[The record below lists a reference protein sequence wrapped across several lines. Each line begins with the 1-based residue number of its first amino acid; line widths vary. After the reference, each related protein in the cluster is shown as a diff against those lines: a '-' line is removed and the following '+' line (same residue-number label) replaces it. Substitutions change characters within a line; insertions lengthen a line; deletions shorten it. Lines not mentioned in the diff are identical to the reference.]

1 MKIDRKCVVMALI
14 KCHECGKQISD
25 KSEVCIHCGC
35 PVEEKEE
42 IKKVINEVEIK
53 PKNNKLKLVIGI
65 SVVIVLVVGFFV
77 VNYMTKIEIPD
88 LYGVKEENASLIL
101 TSKSLVPQ
109 FIYEYNDLDEGLVY
123 DTNPSMYDRVDDN
136 SIVTVYVSKGPSYIQ
151 STEST
156 INWYHVGA
164 AEDHWDFYNPHIK
177 EGYLYIECQPTFGTS
192 FKWKDGGFGTASIND
207 TFAKKVPLSIKYINQ
222 EVKAKEQQSIT
233 LVIPVKDL
241 DVNKPTTLYTKLS
254 IEKNNV
260 YEEISVNFTI
270 SW

>member
-1 MKIDRKCVVMALI
+1 MALI
-14 KCHECGKQISD
+14 KCQECGKEISD
-25 KSEVCIHCGC
+25 KSENCIHCGC
-35 PVEEKEE
+35 PVEVKVESITKETTT
-42 IKKVINEVEIK
+42 EVVNK
-53 PKNNKLKLVIGI
+53 PKKNNNKLIVGILVG
-65 SVVIVLVVGFFV
+65 VIVLVGEFFII
-77 VNYMTKIEIPD
+77 NYMTKVEIPD
-88 LYGVKEENASLIL
+88 LYGVSEDNASLIL

-109 FIYEYNDLDEGLVY
+109 FIYEYNDLDEGLIY
-123 DTNPSMYDRVDDN
+123 DTNPSMYDRVDNN

-156 INWYHVGA
+156 INWYHVGS
-164 AEDHWDFYNPHIK
+164 AEDDWDFYNPHIK

-192 FKWKDGGFGTASIND
+192 FKWKESGFGTASIND
-207 TFAKKVPLSIKYINQ
+207 TFAKKVPLKIEYNNQ
-222 EVKAKEQQSIT
+222 EVKANEQQEIT

-260 YEEISVNFTI
+260 YQEISVNFTI